1 MKIKI
6 AFLVPKI
13 VWEEVDDLLVGFEKL
28 KFKLKDKNSFTVW
41 WNISE
46 PEGNNKYFAKNS
58 IATLYV
64 SPNIFESLNYLNII
78 FLLSICDPL
87 DSRQIPLKSFK
98 IFDTQSI

>member
-13 VWEEVDDLLVGFEKL
+13 VWEEVSDLLMGFEKL
-28 KFKLKDKNSFTVW
+28 KFLCKNSSLYQTKDKNSFTVW
-41 WNISE
+41 WNISD

-87 DSRQIPLKSFK
+87 DSRQIK
-98 IFDTQSI
+98 II